1 MATDDAVVPA
11 PLVDTKPASGA
22 PARGYSWEPFK
33 PNHTKSVKHGA
44 YSERLIA
51 PLAAEIANTL
61 LSTYPRLRGFREA
74 VLEYARIDAQVERLQ
89 AHVDEH
95 GDLDSDGNPTGA
107 AKLLLRTRVHLA
119 NRADSLGLTP
129 LANARLGK
137 DTAAAQFDVA
147 KLIAEMSKHDKDQA

>member
-1 MATDDAVVPA
+1 MESPDHAPV
-11 PLVDTKPASGA
+11 PLVDTKPASGT
-22 PARGYSWEPFK
+22 PARGYSWEQFK
-33 PNHTKSVKHGA
+33 PNHTKSLKHGA
-44 YSERLIA
+44 YSERMIA
-51 PLAAEIANTL
+51 PLAAEIANEL
-61 LSTYPRLRGFREA
+61 LETYPRLRGFREA

-95 GDLDSDGNPTGA
+95 GELGEDGDPTGA

-137 DTAAAQFDVA
+137 DNAAAQFDLA
-147 KLIAEMSKHDKDQA
+147 KLFAEMAKQDQRDT